1 MVFSHECDM
10 NLRPAIKH
18 KKIQYTYLLIITDTH
33 YIHQSRY
40 LNITV
45 YADISFCMAIRY
57 EHLSKKKN

>member
-18 KKIQYTYLLIITDTH
+18 KKTQSTYLLILTDTH

-45 YADISFCMAIRY
+45 YADISFCNTLRTFV
-57 EHLSKKKN
+57 EKE